1 MPIQGAPVSVTF
13 LVSGNL
19 MTQLNPNRVIAIFLF
34 IMSIGYLWMAF
45 QIPVFPIPRP
55 VDSDAFPK
63 LLGVVLMLLSV
74 FLFFEK
80 PAVPTGDEEEP
91 AKAPSFSRR
100 PDVQVA
106 VTGLAVV
113 VYAFSIEPLGFLL
126 SSILLGFGLAF
137 WYGYR
142 KHLINLVTM
151 VTIVLSLYLLLNKV
165 MGIHLPQG
173 ILPL

>member
-1 MPIQGAPVSVTF
+1 
-13 LVSGNL
+13 
-19 MTQLNPNRVIAIFLF
+19 MTQLNPNRIIAIFLF
-34 IMSIGYLWMAF
+34 LMSIGYLWMAF
-45 QIPVFPIPRP
+45 QIPTFPIPRP

-63 LLGVVLMLLSV
+63 LLGCVLMLLSV

-80 PAVPTGDEEEP
+80 PAVSADKEESAQVHSFTKRP
-91 AKAPSFSRR
+91 A
-100 PDVQVA
+100 VQVA
-106 VTGLAVV
+106 GTAVAVV
-113 VYAFSIEPLGFLL
+113 IYAFSIEPLGFLL

-142 KHLINLVTM
+142 KHTVNLATM
-151 VTIVLSLYLLLNKV
+151 TAIVLSLYLLLNKV

>member
-1 MPIQGAPVSVTF
+1 
-13 LVSGNL
+13 
-19 MTQLNPNRVIAIFLF
+19 MTQLNPNRIIAILIFL
-34 IMSIGYLWMAF
+34 MSIGYLWMAF
-45 QIPVFPIPRP
+45 QIPTFPIPRP

-63 LLGVVLMLLSV
+63 ILGWTLMLLSI

-80 PAVPTGDEEEP
+80 SAVSAEKEEEP
-91 AKAPSFSRR
+91 AQVLSFSKR
-100 PDVQVA
+100 PAVQVA
-106 VTGLAVV
+106 VTGLAIVI
-113 VYAFSIEPLGFLL
+113 YAFSIEPLGFLL
-126 SSILLGFGLAF
+126 SSILLGFGLAY

-142 KHLINLVTM
+142 KHFVNLGTM

>member
-1 MPIQGAPVSVTF
+1 
-13 LVSGNL
+13 
-19 MTQLNPNRVIAIFLF
+19 MTQLNPNRIIAIFLF
-34 IMSIGYLWMAF
+34 LMSIGYLWMAF
-45 QIPVFPIPRP
+45 QIPTFPIPRP

-63 LLGVVLMLLSV
+63 LLGCVMMLLSV

-80 PAVPTGDEEEP
+80 PAVSANQQEEP
-91 AKAPSFSRR
+91 EQVLSFTKR
-100 PDVQVA
+100 PAVQVA
-106 VTGLAVV
+106 GTAVAVV
-113 VYAFSIEPLGFLL
+113 IYAFTIEPLGFLL

-142 KHLINLVTM
+142 KHTVNLATM
-151 VTIVLSLYLLLNKV
+151 ATIVLSLYLLLNKV